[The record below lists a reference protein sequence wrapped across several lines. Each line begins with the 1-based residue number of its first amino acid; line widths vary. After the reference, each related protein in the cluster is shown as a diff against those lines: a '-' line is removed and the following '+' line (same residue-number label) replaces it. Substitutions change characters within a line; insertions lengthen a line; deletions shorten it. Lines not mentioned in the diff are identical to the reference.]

1 VPSVNS
7 ISEGPPLK
15 SLLLAVLF
23 LGVMAPASQPAVAE
37 QDMFSPAVSR
47 DFGLAYMR
55 YYSVDAYMRYY

>member
-7 ISEGPPLK
+7 VPEGSPLK

-23 LGVMAPASQPAVAE
+23 LGVMAPASQSAAAE
-37 QDMFSPAVSR
+37 QDMISPAVSP
-47 DFGLAYMR
+47 DVDLAYMR